1 MVRSEWRRR
10 ELAGAFAAEPRPS
23 CRTTSGTPDRQPHP
37 RFVPIQLI
45 RLGGLPPA
53 ASIRWSLVAAALASA
68 VASTQARAQPA
79 PVPPLPRPPPS
90 QEGIIERLAPVQPP
104 QLAPPL
110 QPPPEQRA
118 TGPGE
123 ARTVHV
129 ARVVL
134 RGNQA
139 VPDAAL
145 RPILAPIE
153 GQTVTLGRIEE
164 ARLEVLRA
172 YRVAGYPYTAVAAAL
187 APTPEGAELRILVT
201 EGYVAEVKLD
211 GDIGPAGTQAL
222 RFLERL
228 VGQRPLT
235 NAALERA
242 LLLVSDIPGVAVR
255 GVLRPTTGDPG
266 ALQLVAQ
273 LSRRPVS
280 GYFNLDNRGYPL
292 TGEWQGLLVAGLNSF
307 TAFGERIEVAILES
321 EANNQTFGQVSGEVF
336 VGGSGLRVRL
346 YAGAGRVR
354 PGSPLAALGY
364 EGDTWVAGIAATYP
378 VIRSRSLNLS
388 VTGQFD
394 LFESTVDVS
403 PGGVSQ
409 RASRD
414 AIRTLRVG
422 AEGSVRD
429 TLLGFAP
436 AAAVTTAAF
445 RLSQGIEGLGST
457 RSGDPMAGRAGSD
470 FGFTKL
476 SGEVVRNQPLLAP
489 LPGWVLGVN
498 ILLAGQWTND
508 VLPLAEKFYLGG
520 ARLGRG
526 FYSGQ
531 LTGDK
536 GFGAALELQLSTAF
550 SLDRPALLGGGETQL
565 ATQFY
570 LFRDQGWTWEN
581 RAADPDRRMES
592 WGGGVRIV
600 FDDWLQFDVEGVHRI
615 TRSPEASGA
624 AVRREDANAVFG
636 RMLVRF

>member
-1 MVRSEWRRR
+1 MRAICGRVRCESAIVSPSRVSGPCAAVGRR
-10 ELAGAFAAEPRPS
+10 
-23 CRTTSGTPDRQPHP
+23 D
-37 RFVPIQLI
+37 
-45 RLGGLPPA
+45 RLGPPGPARVVRTPASVRRSLLGAAIA
-53 ASIRWSLVAAALASA
+53 ASSAALA
-68 VASTQARAQPA
+68 QAQAPPA
-79 PVPPLPRPPPS
+79 PPTPAAAPPS
-90 QEGIIERLAPVQPP
+90 QRDIIERVAPSPPP

-110 QPPPEQRA
+110 QPPEEQRA

-123 ARTVHV
+123 DRTVRV

-134 RGNQA
+134 RGNEA
-139 VPDAAL
+139 VPEAAL
-145 RPILAPIE
+145 RPIVAPLE
-153 GQTVTLGRIEE
+153 GQTVTLARIEE

-172 YRVAGYPYTAVAAAL
+172 YRTAGYPYTAVAAAL
-187 APTPEGAELRILVT
+187 APAEAGAAELRILVT
-201 EGYVAEVKLD
+201 EGFVAEVRLD

-222 RFLERL
+222 RFLDRL

-235 NAALERA
+235 TAALERA

-255 GVLRPTTGDPG
+255 GVLRPTAGEPG

-273 LSRRPVS
+273 LSRRPYS
-280 GYFNLDNRGYPL
+280 GYFNLDNRGYKL

-307 TAFGERIEVAILES
+307 TSLGERLEVAILET
-321 EANNQTFGQVSGEVF
+321 EANNQTFGQVAGEAF
-336 VGGSGLRVRL
+336 IGGSGLRVRL

-354 PGSPLAALGY
+354 PGTPLAALGY
-364 EGDTWVAGIAATYP
+364 AGDTWVAGIGATYP

-394 LFESTVDVS
+394 LFESEVDVS
-403 PGGVSQ
+403 PAGVSQ
-409 RASRD
+409 RLSRD
-414 AIRTLRVG
+414 AVRTLRFG
-422 AEGSVRD
+422 ADGSVRD

-436 AAAVTTAAF
+436 AAAVTTAGV
-445 RLSQGIEGLGST
+445 RLSQGIEALGAT
-457 RSGDPMAGRAGSD
+457 RSGDPLAGRAGSD

-476 SGEVVRNQPLLAP
+476 SGEIVRNQPLFAP
-489 LPGWVLGVN
+489 LPGWVLGAQV
-498 ILLAGQWTND
+498 LLAGQWTND
-508 VLPLAEKFYLGG
+508 VLPLSEKFYLGG

-536 GFGAALELQLSTAF
+536 GFGAALELQLTTAF
-550 SLDRPALLGGGETQL
+550 ALDRPALIGGGATQL

-581 RAADPDRRMES
+581 RAEDPDRRLES

-624 AVRREDANAVFG
+624 TVRREDANAVFG